1 MSDDMVW
8 DHDIPKRPAL
18 TLATT
23 FKRAAVLRCP
33 LCGGRKI
40 FRRWTVM
47 AENCPTCGLRFE
59 RIEGHWIGSLGVNTV
74 LSCFS
79 IIAVLVVAFIVT
91 FDNPSIPLLLALT
104 VVTAIVAPYLY
115 FPYAKTFWLA
125 FDLLMRP
132 LTPDDEVDVRYLPE
146 PRKPW

>member
-1 MSDDMVW
+1 
-8 DHDIPKRPAL
+8 
-18 TLATT
+18 
-23 FKRAAVLRCP
+23 
-33 LCGGRKI
+33 
-40 FRRWTVM
+40 M